1 MNELFPISSKF
12 AMLPPKPASSVF
24 LLYGIVNHGDHILYN
39 NLCCISRRLLS
50 SPCSCLRRVI
60 NTHLSAFFLTFKPF
74 GSFHR
79 PCLNFSQIIC
89 VSPKLQ
95 NSNQSCF
102 QGFASVSIEDG
113 WFIPAPF
120 LNSKIYL
127 ISEQSLETLSWSPHA
142 WLFHI
147 MYVTVTRINQFQKL
161 FYFFSVVITKS
172 NHYSRNIHAFY
183 I

>member
-1 MNELFPISSKF
+1 MLQALKRLTVLVPPPLRMNELFPISSKF

-127 ISEQSLETLSWSPHA
+127 ISEQSLETLS
-142 WLFHI
+142 
-147 MYVTVTRINQFQKL
+147 
-161 FYFFSVVITKS
+161 
-172 NHYSRNIHAFY
+172 
-183 I
+183 